1 MRSLISH
8 LRHPVRLLL
17 KSPGFTITAVLIL
30 GFGIGLNTAV
40 FSLINAVLLKPLP
53 FPDPDRLVLLF
64 MPIKNDDHNL
74 LDYPDYED
82 IRAAQHSFQEL
93 AVFSSAEM
101 ILTGRGAAERISGC
115 FVSPEM
121 FAISGHQ
128 FLLGR
133 PFTNA
138 EDKVGGP
145 NIVVLGEK
153 FWRDHFNADPRVIG
167 TTLMISGRA
176 LQVIG
181 VAPAQAIEWGAHAA
195 YLPIHLMRGA
205 DFSARDRHLF
215 GCSGRLK
222 PGVSLSQAQA
232 ELETIHQGLITRYP
246 TTDKGYGIR
255 IARVLDIEVGDYS
268 ATLWLVAAAVAC
280 LFLIAAAN
288 IVNLV
293 LARTLDR
300 RKEAAI
306 RSALGAARF
315 HLVRQSLLESTCL
328 SLFGAAVGLIFWFFA
343 IQIIRVLNPRPDF
356 FRFQEVGFNGETLCF
371 FVGVTVLSSLVLGV
385 FPAWTLIR
393 TNPGSHLKDE
403 SNAVTTGPRT
413 QRSQT
418 GLVTVQVAFACVLM
432 IFAGLLSRS
441 LLIVQALPLG
451 FNPDHILTAQIYL
464 FGSKYDLNP
473 RMEPAVYAAHT
484 ANRVAFFDTLL
495 KEARS
500 LPGVTSAGLNVVRPF
515 SGFFFSDPF
524 YVGGET
530 DSEPVPVCGTQ
541 TISADYFRTLQ
552 IPLLAGRDFNSGD
565 QLDSQHVVIID
576 EAIARRYFP
585 NESAIGEHI
594 TFDGVISGHKKLDY
608 TIVGV
613 AHSVRVGNGDEPQPA
628 YQAYFP
634 NTQGPWYSENLSL
647 RSAVDPHDLI
657 PLIRKLVASIDSE
670 VLVSDT
676 VTFDDLLAKHS
687 ATRRLGVFL
696 VTLFSGSALFLSAIG
711 LYAVLAYAVT
721 QRKRE
726 IGVRIALGAQGFNIL
741 RLVLRHGLKIVAT
754 GLLIGIGSA
763 VLLTRFI
770 EKVLYGVSN
779 YDPMTLMM
787 AGLVLTLAGLLA
799 CLLPAFR
806 ATRVKPIE
814 VLRE

>member
-1 MRSLISH
+1 MRSLISQ
-8 LRHPVRLLL
+8 LRYTIRLLC
-17 KSPGFTITAVLIL
+17 KSPGFTISAVLIL

-40 FSLINAVLLKPLP
+40 FSLINAVILKPLP

-64 MPIKNDDHNL
+64 MPIKNDDHNPF
-74 LDYPDYED
+74 DYPDYED
-82 IRAAQHSFQEL
+82 IGAAQHSFQEL
-93 AVFSSAEM
+93 TVFSSNEM
-101 ILTGRGAAERISGC
+101 ILTGRGAAERIYGC

-121 FAISGHQ
+121 FDVSGHH

-153 FWRDHFNADPRVIG
+153 FWRDHLNADPQVIG

-181 VAPAQAIEWGAHAA
+181 VAPTQAFEWGPTAV

-215 GCSGRLK
+215 GCGGRLK

-232 ELETIHQGLITRYP
+232 ELETIHQGLIIRYP
-246 TTDKGYGIR
+246 TTEKGYGIR
-255 IARVLDIEVGDYS
+255 IEGVLDTEVGDYS

-288 IVNLV
+288 IVNLI

-300 RKEAAI
+300 RKEAAV
-306 RSALGAARF
+306 RTALGAARF
-315 HLVRQSLLESTCL
+315 HLVGQSLLESTCL
-328 SLFGAAVGLIFWFFA
+328 SLLGAAVGLIFCFFA
-343 IQIIRVLNPRPDF
+343 IQIIRVLSPRPDF
-356 FRFQEVGFNGETLCF
+356 FRFQEVGFSGETLCF
-371 FVGVTVLSSLVLGV
+371 FVGVTVLSSLLLGV
-385 FPAWTLIR
+385 FPAWTLAR
-393 TNPGSHLKDE
+393 TNLGSSLKDE
-403 SNAVTTGPRT
+403 SNAASIGPRT
-413 QRSQT
+413 QRLQT
-418 GLVTVQVAFACVLM
+418 GLVTVQVAFACLLL

-441 LLIVQALPLG
+441 LLIAQAVPLG
-451 FNPDHILTAQIYL
+451 FNTDHILTAQIYL

-473 RMEPAVYAAHT
+473 RMEPAVSAAHT

-495 KEARS
+495 KQARS
-500 LPGVTSAGLNVVRPF
+500 LPGVTSAALNFVPPF

-524 YVGGET
+524 YVGDET
-530 DSEPVPVCGTQ
+530 NSEPAPVCATQ
-541 TISADYFRTLQ
+541 TISADYFRTLR
-552 IPLLAGRDFNSGD
+552 IPLLTGRDFNSGD
-565 QLDSQHVVIID
+565 NPDSQQVVIID
-576 EAIARRYFP
+576 EAISQRYFP
-585 NESAIGEHI
+585 DKSPIGEQI
-594 TFDGVISGHKKLDY
+594 AFKRVISGLKKLDF

-613 AHSVRVGNGDEPQPA
+613 ARRVRVANGDEPQPA

-634 NTQGPWYSENLSL
+634 NTQGSPYSEKLFL

-657 PLIRKLVASIDSE
+657 PLIRKLVASIDSD

-696 VTLFSGSALFLSAIG
+696 MSLFSGSALFLSAVG
-711 LYAVLAYAVT
+711 LYAVLAYSVT

-726 IGVRIALGAQGFNIL
+726 IGVRIALGARTWNIL
-741 RLVLRHGLKIVAT
+741 RLVIRHGLKIIGA
-754 GLLIGIGSA
+754 GLLIGIASA
-763 VLLTRFI
+763 ALLTRFI
-770 EKVLYGVSN
+770 TSVLYGVSN
-779 YDPMTLMM
+779 NDPSTLIAAIMT
-787 AGLVLTLAGLLA
+787 LTLAGLLA
-799 CLLPAFR
+799 CLLPALR
-806 ATRVKPIE
+806 AAHVDPIK

>member
-1 MRSLISH
+1 MHSLISH
-8 LRHPVRLLL
+8 LRYTIRLLL
-17 KSPGFTITAVLIL
+17 KWPGFTIAALLIL

-40 FSLINAVLLKPLP
+40 FSLINSVLLKPLP

-64 MPIKNDDHNL
+64 MPTKNDDHGL
-74 LDYPDYED
+74 VDYPDYED
-82 IRAAQHSFQEL
+82 IKAAQHSFEQL
-93 AVFSSAEM
+93 TVFSSGEM
-101 ILTGRGAAERISGC
+101 ILTGREAPERIEGC

-121 FAISGHQ
+121 FDISGHH

-138 EDKVGGP
+138 EDEVGGP

-181 VAPAQAIEWGAHAA
+181 VAPAQAVEWGAHAIF
-195 YLPIHLMRGA
+195 LPIHLMRGA
-205 DFSARDRHLF
+205 DFSTRDQHLF

-222 PGVSLSQAQA
+222 PGVSLPQAQA
-232 ELETIHQGLITRYP
+232 ELETIHQGLIMHYP

-255 IARVLDIEVGDYS
+255 IARVLDTEVGDYS
-268 ATLWLVAAAVAC
+268 VTLWLVTAAVAC

-293 LARTLDR
+293 LVRTLDR

-315 HLVRQSLLESTCL
+315 HLIGQSLLESTCL
-328 SLFGAAVGLIFWFFA
+328 SFFGAAVGLIFWFFA
-343 IQIIRVLNPRPDF
+343 IQIIRVLSPRPYF
-356 FRFQEVGFNGETLCF
+356 FRFQEVGFDGETLCF
-371 FVGVTVLSSLVLGV
+371 FVGLTVFCSILLGV
-385 FPAWTLIR
+385 FPAWTLTR
-393 TNPGSHLKDE
+393 ADRGSHLKDE
-403 SNAVTTGPRT
+403 SNAATTGPKT

-418 GLVTVQVAFACVLM
+418 VLVTVQVAFACVLM
-432 IFAGLLSRS
+432 VFAGLLYRS

-473 RMEPAVYAAHT
+473 RMEPTVYAAHT

-495 KEARS
+495 KEAQS
-500 LPGVTSAGLNVVRPF
+500 LPGVTSAGLNVLRPF

-524 YVGGET
+524 YIGAQT
-530 DSEPVPVCGTQ
+530 DSEPAPVCGTQ

-585 NESAIGEHI
+585 NKSPIGEHI
-594 TFDGVISGHKKLDY
+594 AFDGVISGHKKLDY

-613 AHSVRVGNGDEPQPA
+613 AHSVRVANADEPQPA

-657 PLIRKLVASIDSE
+657 PMIRKLVASIDSE

-696 VTLFSGSALFLSAIG
+696 VSLFSGSALSLSAVG
-711 LYAVLAYAVT
+711 LYAVLAYSVT

-726 IGVRIALGAQGFNIL
+726 IGVRIALGAQTFNIL
-741 RLVLRHGLKIVAT
+741 RLVVRHGLNIVGT
-754 GLLIGIGSA
+754 GLLIGIVSA
-763 VLLTRFI
+763 AVLTRFI
-770 EKVLYGVSN
+770 EKVLYGVSS
-779 YDPMTLMM
+779 YDPVTLII
-787 AGLVLTLAGLLA
+787 AVLVLTLAGLLA

-806 ATRVKPIE
+806 ATRVNPIE